1 MNAEGGGFMQLIDR
15 GRQEQWEDE
24 HLSPYGMR
32 SARSRGRRYPEEEH
46 ALRTRF
52 QRDRDRV
59 IHSSSFRR
67 LEYKTQVFV
76 NHEGDNY
83 RTRLTHTL
91 EAAQIGR
98 SVARALGL
106 NEELTECLVLGHDL
120 GHTPFG
126 HSGEKVMHELMRDHG
141 GFEHNHQTLRIL
153 EVLEVRYPDFPGL
166 NLTWEVREGMIK
178 HQADSD
184 AHAPGEYAPGEAPTL
199 EAQLVDFV
207 DEIAYN
213 NHDVDDALTSG
224 LITVEQIRAVSLF
237 REAHDAGPGTGC
249 DDRMIRHQVV
259 RRIINRCAQDL
270 LETTLANL
278 RDAKVRSVDD
288 VRHAGRRLASYS
300 PDMTARV
307 RELKDFL
314 LKNMYRH
321 YRVVR
326 MGDKAGRILRDLFVT
341 FTGEPAQLPPQYQE
355 RVAQDGLYRVVC
367 DYIAGMTDRF
377 ALDEHRKLFD
387 PLVKV

>member
-1 MNAEGGGFMQLIDR
+1 MQAMLVDR
-15 GRQEQWEDE
+15 AAQEAREE
-24 HLSPYGMR
+24 RELAPYGMK
-32 SARSRGRRYPEEEH
+32 SARSRGRRHAEPEH
-46 ALRTRF
+46 KVRTRF

-83 RTRLTHTL
+83 RTRLTHSL

-106 NEELTECLVLGHDL
+106 NEELTECLCLGHDL

-126 HSGEKVMHELMRDHG
+126 HSGEKVMDELMREHG
-141 GFEHNHQTLRIL
+141 GFEHNRQTLRIL
-153 EVLEVRYPDFPGL
+153 ESLEQRYPDFPGL
-166 NLTWEVREGMIK
+166 NLTWEVREGLIK
-178 HQADSD
+178 HKPDSD
-184 AHAPGEYAPGEAPTL
+184 KSAPAEYAPGECPTL

-213 NHDVDDALTSG
+213 NHDIDDGITSG
-224 LITVEQIRAVSLF
+224 MIGVEPLRSVLLF
-237 REAHDAGPGTGC
+237 REAHDAALRRGTL
-249 DDRMIRHQVV
+249 DQSVLRHHVV
-259 RRIINRCAQDL
+259 RDIINRCVEDL
-270 LETTLANL
+270 TQTTLANL
-278 RDAKVRSVDD
+278 RSAKVASVED
-288 VRHAGRRLASYS
+288 VRRAGRRLVGYS
-300 PDMTARV
+300 PEMAGLV
-307 RELKDFL
+307 SELKQFL
-314 LKNMYRH
+314 LKNLYRH

-326 MGDKAGRILRDLFVT
+326 MGDKAGRILRDLFNSYVA
-341 FTGEPAQLPPQYQE
+341 EPLQLPPQYQE
-355 RVAQDGLYRVVC
+355 RISQDGVHRVVC

-387 PLVKV
+387 PLVRV